1 MKKALCIVGC
11 CLGFSGSIDLAC
23 AQQLPKTGTINFHT
37 GWGKAT
43 GSDLEVAPKRV
54 QGAGVLT
61 GVTFNDKGSGP
72 LHQGP
77 ATCSYVYFAIEGQA
91 KSKNICAWGDADGD
105 RIFTE
110 SNNVTGSPDGW
121 AGGLNEIIGGTGKYT
136 GITGK
141 GPWKTKYSSRNGESW
156 SVQQLEYRLP

>member
-1 MKKALCIVGC
+1 MQRALAVLGC
-11 CLGFSGSIDLAC
+11 WLTLAGFCDVVTG
-23 AQQLPKTGTINFHT
+23 QQLPKSGSINFNT

-43 GSDLEVAPKRV
+43 GSDIEVASKRF

-77 ATCSYVYFAIEGQA
+77 ATCSYIYFAVEGHG
-91 KSKNICAWGDADGD
+91 KSKIYCAFGDADGD

-110 SNNVTGSPDGW
+110 CNNAAGTPDGW
-121 AGGLNEIIGGTGKYT
+121 AGGTNEIIGGTGKYN
-136 GITGK
+136 GIQGK
-141 GPWKTKYSSRNGESW
+141 GPWKTKYPSRNGESW
-156 SVQQLEYRLP
+156 STQQLDYRLP